1 MSHRT
6 ARQFCW
12 LLGGALLALLQACA
26 TGMQV
31 EQPAPSFKEALGQA
45 YGAQQQDSYGR
56 TLVCAR
62 SDYQPVL
69 VQTGS
74 SVQQPVLVQTSSV
87 QRPVTAPSSSA
98 ANNSYQL
105 QPITWDLIA
114 RLQQAAPDA
123 MLGNRDLL
131 TPSQAYRIGAGDV
144 LAIVVWEH
152 PELGMSTMGTDKNAT
167 PGYLVGDAGDIQFPY
182 LGKFRVTGMTESEA
196 YTAITR
202 ALGRIIRNPQVTLRV
217 QDYRSQRVYIDGE
230 VKTPGVYSVTDL
242 PMSLPE
248 ALNRA
253 GGALT
258 NSDLSRLQLNRKGK
272 QHLINM
278 SALVAKGVNPNSI
291 LLQAGDMLRVPGRDE
306 SKVYII
312 GEVSKPLALPLQN
325 GRMTL
330 NAALGEAAGVSP
342 ITGNARQVY
351 VIRTRADAAN
361 GAQPAVYH
369 LDAKS
374 PTALILAEQFEL
386 QPKDVVYVDASSLAN
401 WNRVISLI
409 LPSAALLKTSRDLGN

>member
-1 MSHRT
+1 MPQSVTR
-6 ARQFCW
+6 
-12 LLGGALLALLQACA
+12 LLCCLAGGALLALLQACA
-26 TGMQV
+26 AGMQM
-31 EQPAPSFKEALGQA
+31 EQASPSFKEALGDA
-45 YGAQQQDSYGR
+45 YGTQQQDSYGR
-56 TLVCAR
+56 VMMCPR
-62 SDYQPVL
+62 SEYPL
-69 VQTGS
+69 APTGT
-74 SVQQPVLVQTSSV
+74 VAIA
-87 QRPVTAPSSSA
+87 PVTAPKAIA
-98 ANNSYQL
+98 ASTQNNQYQL

-114 RLQQAAPDA
+114 QLQQAAPDA
-123 MLGNRDLL
+123 MAGNRELL
-131 TPSQAYRIGAGDV
+131 APTQAQAYRIGAGDV

-152 PELGMSTMGTDKNAT
+152 PELGMSAMGTDNTAAQ
-167 PGYLVGDAGDIQFPY
+167 GYLVGEAGEIQFPY
-182 LGKFRVTGMTESEA
+182 LGKFRVAGLSESEA
-196 YTAITR
+196 HTAITR

-217 QDYRSQRVYIDGE
+217 QNYRSQRVYIDGE

-242 PMSLPE
+242 PLSLPE

-253 GGALT
+253 GGAL
-258 NSDLSRLQLNRKGK
+258 NSSDLSRLQLNRKGK

-330 NAALGEAAGVSP
+330 NAALGEAADVSP

-351 VIRTRADAAN
+351 VIRTKADAAT
-361 GAQPAVYH
+361 GTLPSVYH

-386 QPKDVVYVDASSLAN
+386 QPKDVVYVDASSLAT
-401 WNRVISLI
+401 WNRVITLI
-409 LPSAALLKTSRDLGN
+409 LPSAGLVKTSKDLGN

>member
-1 MSHRT
+1 MQQSATR
-6 ARQFCW
+6 RLFC
-12 LLGGALLALLQACA
+12 LAGGALLALLQACS
-26 TGMQV
+26 TGGMQM
-31 EQPAPSFKEALGQA
+31 EQASPSFKQALGDA
-45 YGAQQQDSYGR
+45 YGTQQHDSYGR
-56 TLVCAR
+56 VMMCPR
-62 SDYQPVL
+62 SEYPLASTSTAAVVPVA
-69 VQTGS
+69 
-74 SVQQPVLVQTSSV
+74 
-87 QRPVTAPSSSA
+87 APAPKVVAASA
-98 ANNSYQL
+98 PNNAYQL

-114 RLQQAAPDA
+114 RLQQAAPDSTSSS
-123 MLGNRDLL
+123 RDLL
-131 TPSQAYRIGAGDV
+131 APAQAYRIGAGDV
-144 LAIVVWEH
+144 LGVVVWEH
-152 PELGMSTMGTDKNAT
+152 PELAMSADNGAAQ
-167 PGYLVGDAGDIQFPY
+167 GYLVGDTGEIQFPY
-182 LGKFRVTGMTESEA
+182 VGKFRVAGMTESEA
-196 YTAITR
+196 HSAITR
-202 ALGRIIRNPQVTLRV
+202 ALGRTIRNPQVTLRV

-342 ITGNARQVY
+342 LTGNARQVY
-351 VIRTRADAAN
+351 VIRTRADATN

-401 WNRVISLI
+401 WNRVITLI
-409 LPSAALLKTSRDLGN
+409 LPSAGLLKTSRDLGN

>member
-1 MSHRT
+1 MRKISLPQSATRRLSCL
-6 ARQFCW
+6 A
-12 LLGGALLALLQACA
+12 GGALLALLQACS
-26 TGMQV
+26 TGGMQM
-31 EQPAPSFKEALGQA
+31 EQASPSFKEALGNA
-45 YGAQQQDSYGR
+45 YGTQQHDSYGR
-56 TLVCAR
+56 VMMCPR
-62 SDYQPVL
+62 SEYPLASTSTAALAPVA
-69 VQTGS
+69 
-74 SVQQPVLVQTSSV
+74 
-87 QRPVTAPSSSA
+87 APASKAVALSTP
-98 ANNSYQL
+98 NNPYQL

-123 MLGNRDLL
+123 MAGNRDLL
-131 TPSQAYRIGAGDV
+131 LVPTQAYRIGAGDV
-144 LAIVVWEH
+144 LGVVVWEH
-152 PELGMSTMGTDKNAT
+152 PELAMNADNGAAQ
-167 PGYLVGDAGDIQFPY
+167 GYLVGDSGEIQFPY
-182 LGKFRVTGMTESEA
+182 LGKFRVAGMSESEA
-196 YTAITR
+196 HSALTR

-217 QDYRSQRVYIDGE
+217 QEYRSQRVYIDGE

-253 GGALT
+253 GGALSS
-258 NSDLSRLQLNRKGK
+258 SDLSRLQLNRKGK

-351 VIRTRADAAN
+351 VIRTKADAAS
-361 GAQPAVYH
+361 GSLPSVYH

-386 QPKDVVYVDASSLAN
+386 QPKDVVYVDASSLAT
-401 WNRVISLI
+401 WNRVITLI
-409 LPSAALLKTSRDLGN
+409 LPSAGLLKTSRDLGN

>member
-1 MSHRT
+1 MPQSATRRLCSL
-6 ARQFCW
+6 A
-12 LLGGALLALLQACA
+12 GGALLALLQACS
-26 TGMQV
+26 TGGMQM
-31 EQPAPSFKEALGQA
+31 EQTSPTFKEALGNA
-45 YGAQQQDSYGR
+45 YGPQQHDAYGR
-56 TLVCAR
+56 VMMCPR
-62 SDYQPVL
+62 SEYPAVA
-69 VQTGS
+69 
-74 SVQQPVLVQTSSV
+74 TSA
-87 QRPVTAPSSSA
+87 VTAATPVQSSKATSSSA
-98 ANNSYQL
+98 ANANYQL

-114 RLQQAAPDA
+114 SLQRAAPDA
-123 MLGNRDLL
+123 MAGNSDLL
-131 TPSQAYRIGAGDV
+131 APRQAYRIGAGDV

-152 PELGMSTMGTDKNAT
+152 PELGMSAMGTDNTAAQ
-167 PGYLVGDAGDIQFPY
+167 GYLVGDAGDIQFPY
-182 LGKFRVTGMTESEA
+182 LGKFRVAGLSESEA
-196 YTAITR
+196 HTAIAR

-242 PMSLPE
+242 PMTLPE

-253 GGALT
+253 GGALNT
-258 NSDLSRLQLNRKGK
+258 SDLSRLQLNRKGK

-278 SALVAKGVNPNSI
+278 SALVANGVNPNSI

-351 VIRTRADAAN
+351 VIRTKADAAS
-361 GAQPAVYH
+361 GSLPSVYH

-386 QPKDVVYVDASSLAN
+386 QPKDVVYVDASSLAT
-401 WNRVISLI
+401 WNRVITLI
-409 LPSAALLKTSRDLGN
+409 LPSAGLLKTSRDLGN

>member
-1 MSHRT
+1 MQQSATR
-6 ARQFCW
+6 RLFC
-12 LLGGALLALLQACA
+12 LAGGALLALLQACS
-26 TGMQV
+26 TGGMQM
-31 EQPAPSFKEALGQA
+31 EQASPSFKQALGDA
-45 YGAQQQDSYGR
+45 YGTQQHDSYGR
-56 TLVCAR
+56 VMMCPR
-62 SDYQPVL
+62 SEYPLASTSTAAVVPVA
-69 VQTGS
+69 
-74 SVQQPVLVQTSSV
+74 
-87 QRPVTAPSSSA
+87 APAPKAVAASA
-98 ANNSYQL
+98 PNNAYQL

-114 RLQQAAPDA
+114 RLQQAAPDSTSSS
-123 MLGNRDLL
+123 RDLL
-131 TPSQAYRIGAGDV
+131 APAQAYRIGAGDV
-144 LAIVVWEH
+144 LGVVVWEH
-152 PELGMSTMGTDKNAT
+152 PELAMSADNGAAQ
-167 PGYLVGDAGDIQFPY
+167 GYLVGDTGEIQFPY
-182 LGKFRVTGMTESEA
+182 VGKFRVAGMTESEA
-196 YTAITR
+196 HSAITR
-202 ALGRIIRNPQVTLRV
+202 ALGRTIRNPQVTLRV

-409 LPSAALLKTSRDLGN
+409 LPSAALLKTSKDMGN

>member
-1 MSHRT
+1 MQQSATRLL
-6 ARQFCW
+6 CW
-12 LLGGALLALLQACA
+12 LIGGALLALLQACA
-26 TGMQV
+26 TGMQM
-31 EQPAPSFKEALGQA
+31 EQSSPSFKEALGNA
-45 YGAQQQDSYGR
+45 YGPQQQDSYGR
-56 TLVCAR
+56 VMMCAR
-62 SDYQPVL
+62 SEYP
-69 VQTGS
+69 
-74 SVQQPVLVQTSSV
+74 
-87 QRPVTAPSSSA
+87 TAPIKIALASVPAQTAKAASSSA
-98 ANNSYQL
+98 PSNANYQL

-114 RLQQAAPDA
+114 NLQRATPDVMA
-123 MLGNRDLL
+123 GNADLQ
-131 TPSQAYRIGAGDV
+131 TPALAYRIGAGDV

-152 PELGMSTMGTDKNAT
+152 PELGMSAMGTDTTASQ
-167 PGYLVGDAGDIQFPY
+167 GYLVGDAGEIQFPY
-182 LGKFRVTGMTESEA
+182 LGKFRVAGMSESEA
-196 YTAITR
+196 HTAISR

-217 QDYRSQRVYIDGE
+217 QNYRSQRVYIDGE

-253 GGALT
+253 GGALSS
-258 NSDLSRLQLNRKGK
+258 SDLSRLQLNRNGK

-278 SALVAKGVNPNSI
+278 SGLVAKGVNPNSI

-342 ITGNARQVY
+342 ITGNARQIY
-351 VIRTRADAAN
+351 VIRTKADAAS
-361 GAQPAVYH
+361 GTLPSVYH

-386 QPKDVVYVDASSLAN
+386 QPKDVVYVDASSLAT
-401 WNRVISLI
+401 WNRVITLI
-409 LPSAALLKTSRDLGN
+409 LPSAGLVKTGRDLGN